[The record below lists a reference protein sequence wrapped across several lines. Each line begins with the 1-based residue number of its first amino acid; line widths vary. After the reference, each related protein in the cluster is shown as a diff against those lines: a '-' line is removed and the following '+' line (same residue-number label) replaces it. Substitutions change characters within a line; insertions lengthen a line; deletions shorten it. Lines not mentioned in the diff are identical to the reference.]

1 MLFDQIS
8 TALDK
13 GGFCSVWAA
22 VRWPIHRS
30 GSHCICSL
38 SSGVDTEP
46 RLKWP
51 CSVVVVVSRS
61 SVSERI
67 CVIKAMFG
75 SNLLSSILNVYYYL
89 LNTMPEVSEIC
100 QTVIRKESNERPK
113 GRQGQA
119 PVHFQPK
126 QSVAGGDPVC
136 CGVLAR
142 RWGGLVL
149 GVV

>member
-1 MLFDQIS
+1 
-8 TALDK
+8 
-13 GGFCSVWAA
+13 
-22 VRWPIHRS
+22 
-30 GSHCICSL
+30 
-38 SSGVDTEP
+38 
-46 RLKWP
+46 
-51 CSVVVVVSRS
+51 
-61 SVSERI
+61 
-67 CVIKAMFG
+67 
-75 SNLLSSILNVYYYL
+75 
-89 LNTMPEVSEIC
+89 MPEVSEIC

-149 GVV
+149 GWFRLATPWLSHTQVHGER